1 MLVLSERGNPR
12 YIAADLL
19 AQAEHDPDAVALLVT
34 PSGKLAAAVQ
44 AEVLKQL
51 ERLPKNN
58 PAWRSLQGRS
68 GILIASG
75 MSAAI
80 RFANEFAP
88 EHLSLP
94 DGDESLVKK
103 INSAGSVFLGSFSA
117 QPLGD
122 YATGTN
128 HVLPTAGWAA
138 VEGGLSTFDFMK
150 CFSVQRI
157 SRAGFQ
163 KLAPAVKTL
172 ANAEGLLAHA
182 RAVEVR
188 E

>member
-1 MLVLSERGNPR
+1 
-12 YIAADLL
+12 
-19 AQAEHDPDAVALLVT
+19 
-34 PSGKLAAAVQ
+34 
-44 AEVLKQL
+44 
-51 ERLPKNN
+51 
-58 PAWRSLQGRS
+58 
-68 GILIASG
+68 
-75 MSAAI
+75 
-80 RFANEFAP
+80 
-88 EHLSLP
+88 LP
-94 DGDESLVKK
+94 DGDQNLMKK
-103 INSAGSVFLGSFSA
+103 IESAGSLFQGNFSA

-138 VEGGLSTFDFMK
+138 VEGGLSTPDFMK
-150 CFSVQRI
+150 SFTAQKI

-163 KLAPAVKTL
+163 ELAPAVKTL